1 MRTRPC
7 DEGMREGRLRKALTF
22 LKAGESMPDA
32 RSADAAVTLFVH
44 AGIAAA
50 DVLCCAG
57 LGEHARGES
66 HADAVALL
74 ARVSQPHAKDLRLL
88 LSLKSPAAY
97 SDRSAGLEDLKRA
110 ARAATRLV
118 EAAARAR

>member
-1 MRTRPC
+1 MRTLRC
-7 DEGMREGRLRKALTF
+7 GEGVRQGRLRKARTF
-22 LKAGESMPDA
+22 LEAGESMPDA
-32 RSADAAVTLFVH
+32 LSADAAVALFVH

-74 ARVSQPHAKDLRLL
+74 ARVSQRHAKDLRLL

-97 SDRSAGLEDLKRA
+97 SDRSATLEDLKRA

>member
-7 DEGMREGRLRKALTF
+7 DEGVREGRLRKARAF
-22 LKAGESMPDA
+22 LEAGEAVQDPA
-32 RSADAAVTLFVH
+32 RADAAVTLFVH

-57 LGEHARGES
+57 LGDHPRGES

-74 ARVSQPHAKDLRLL
+74 ARVSQAHAKDLRLL

-97 SDRSAGLEDLKRA
+97 SDRLATLDDLKRA